1 MSKKKP
7 KTNPNGA
14 NQYLLDPRQIKC
26 WEYYTNPKSETFS
39 NAYQSAIRAG
49 YENTTSLHIT
59 KEIWFTERVRRINL
73 LSKAEKVLEDTLT
86 MDHVV
91 PLIDKVSMGKNQV
104 VHRKV
109 LDPET
114 FEPLISVDTSILK
127 IKQDSAKFVAET
139 QGKNEGYSKR
149 SELTGPNGEPIIND
163 EHRNKSKK
171 VIGEYLRRNI
181 GKGR

>member
-59 KEIWFTERVRRINL
+59 KEIN
-73 LSKAEKVLEDTLT
+73 
-86 MDHVV
+86 
-91 PLIDKVSMGKNQV
+91 N
-104 VHRKV
+104 
-109 LDPET
+109 
-114 FEPLISVDTSILK
+114 
-127 IKQDSAKFVAET
+127 
-139 QGKNEGYSKR
+139 
-149 SELTGPNGEPIIND
+149 
-163 EHRNKSKK
+163 
-171 VIGEYLRRNI
+171 
-181 GKGR
+181 